1 MIQQEGLMTLP
12 ELRAGDVA
20 RVIEIRSGEGSA
32 GDGRLL
38 KLSSL
43 GLVPGSLV
51 RFQQRWP
58 ACVVWVGETQL
69 SLDEEVARHI
79 WLEKITS

>member
-1 MIQQEGLMTLP
+1 MIYTNDKVALP
-12 ELRAGDVA
+12 ALRAGDVA
-20 RVIEIRSGEGSA
+20 RVVEIQA
-32 GDGRLL
+32 ADHGRLL

-69 SLDEEVARHI
+69 SLDEDVAREI
-79 WLEKITS
+79 WLQKI